1 MTDVTQENIFTPHEV
16 ARQLNISE
24 STLRKYSLLLEDTG
38 YTFDKNSRGQRAY
51 YDSDIIAIRRMM
63 DLKNG
68 GMTLE
73 RASQVVYESWAKDNK
88 AVSVIENER
97 YNDQYEEL
105 KKMIQ
110 QQNELIQQLTVK
122 LDEQEQRINE
132 RDRQLMNV
140 MNDMLEVRK
149 QLEAP
154 KKKGFFSRL
163 FNR

>member
-1 MTDVTQENIFTPHEV
+1 MTNVTQENIFTTHEV

-73 RASQVVYESWAKDNK
+73 RASQVVYESWAKDYK
-88 AVSVIENER
+88 AVSVIDNER
-97 YNDQYEEL
+97 YNYKFEVL
-105 KKMIQ
+105 INMINNQ
-110 QQNELIQQLTVK
+110 IELINQLTETLVVQDQK
-122 LDEQEQRINE
+122 ITN
-132 RDRQLMNV
+132 
-140 MNDMLEVRK
+140 
-149 QLEAP
+149 
-154 KKKGFFSRL
+154 
-163 FNR
+163 